1 MPKVEGIDY
10 NARYEWSNIPIKHRD
25 VGLDKYVPVDNMSAR
40 VGLTVA
46 RAFVDNFS
54 SHFISKKRKEAG
66 DLPEDRSLIGRGIF
80 FTGPWGTRKTTLA
93 AAIATEVQWLKP
105 AHRPFMIRFSD
116 YKEAQTDTFEKGES
130 LKKTKALD
138 TLYKV
143 RHCHLLVLDDIGQEH
158 RTSSGFTESLLHEL
172 IRKRCEDALPTIVTS
187 NVPIDNIAHVY
198 GGAFDS
204 FRKEAFQ
211 TVEIKGPDSRNDYKN

>member
-25 VGLDKYVPVDNMSAR
+25 VGLDKYEPVDNMSAR

-46 RAFVDNFS
+46 RAFVDNFG
-54 SHFISKKRKEAG
+54 SHFISKKRREAG

-116 YKEAQTDTFEKGES
+116 FKEAQTDTFEKGDS
-130 LKKTKALD
+130 VKKTKAQE

-143 RHCHLLVLDDIGQEH
+143 RHCHLLILDDIGQEH

>member
-10 NARYEWSNIPIKHRD
+10 NARYEWSNIPVKHRD
-25 VGLDKYVPVDNMSAR
+25 IGLDKYVPVDNMSAR

-46 RAFVDNFS
+46 RAFVDNFG

-105 AHRPFMIRFSD
+105 AYRPFMIRFSD
-116 YKEAQTDTFEKGES
+116 YKEAQTDTFDKGES
-130 LKKTKALD
+130 VKKTKALE

-158 RTSSGFTESLLHEL
+158 RTTSGFTESLLHEM
-172 IRKRCEDALPTIVTS
+172 IRKRCENALPTIVTS

>member
-1 MPKVEGIDY
+1 MAKVEGIDY
-10 NARYEWSNIPIKHRD
+10 NARYEWSNIPIKYRD
-25 VGLDKYVPVDNMSAR
+25 IGLDKYVPVDNMSAR

-46 RAFVDNFS
+46 RTFVDNFD
-54 SHFISKKRKEAG
+54 SHFISKKRREAG
-66 DLPEDRSLIGRGIF
+66 ELPDDRSLIGRGIF
-80 FTGPWGTRKTTLA
+80 FTGPFGTRKTTLA

-116 YKEAQTDTFEKGES
+116 FKDARTDTFEKGDS
-130 LKKTKALD
+130 LQKTKAFEILK
-138 TLYKV
+138 KV
-143 RHCHLLVLDDIGQEH
+143 RYSHLLVLDDIGQEH
-158 RTSSGFTESLLHEL
+158 RTTSGFTESLLHEL

-187 NVPIDNIAHVY
+187 NVTIDNIAHVY